1 MNIMDYLKDK
11 ILIIVMQVFC
21 MLLLTAFLCA
31 TGYPLDGCW
40 LILLVWAGVFS
51 AWFWCGYFSR
61 KRYFQHIENILKK
74 ADKRFLL
81 GELMP
86 DSYRLEDKLYR
97 EYIRQSNKSVIEHL
111 RKIEDEQK
119 EYREYIESWVHEIKA
134 PITSVALACENHKNV
149 VTRNISRENQK
160 IENYVE
166 MALYYAR
173 LGQVYQDYQI
183 QETNLETVVQEV
195 LVRNKYY
202 FIQNQVQVE
211 VDCPH
216 KVATDKKWI
225 LFILNQLVLNSVKYR
240 KEEEAKLWIYTLSK
254 DEGISLVVKDNGVGI
269 PKAEQKKIFEKGFT
283 GSNGRIHERSTG
295 MGLYLCR
302 KLCGKLGLE
311 IHAKSQEGT
320 GTEMTIS
327 FPVSSYLSKL

>member
-81 GELMP
+81 GELMS

-134 PITSVALACENHKNV
+134 PITSV
-149 VTRNISRENQK
+149 
-160 IENYVE
+160 
-166 MALYYAR
+166 ALYYAR

-240 KEEEAKLWIYTLSK
+240 KEEGAKLWIYTLSK

>member
-1 MNIMDYLKDK
+1 
-11 ILIIVMQVFC
+11 
-21 MLLLTAFLCA
+21 
-31 TGYPLDGCW
+31 
-40 LILLVWAGVFS
+40 
-51 AWFWCGYFSR
+51 
-61 KRYFQHIENILKK
+61 
-74 ADKRFLL
+74 
-81 GELMP
+81 MP

>member
-81 GELMP
+81 GELMS

-240 KEEEAKLWIYTLSK
+240 KEEGAKLWIYTLSK